1 MISLPRRSVAIITFT
16 TALLVACTSGVDAA
30 PFSKLVIFGDSL
42 SDVGNIASSSYGI
55 YPGKYYTNNRFS
67 NGPVWVETLAA
78 SLNLP
83 ATTRSTAGGDNFAYG
98 GAQTT
103 GTGGIEGV
111 AIRDI
116 DEQVTQYLNQRTVD
130 PAALYIVFA
139 GSNDF
144 IGGQTNISVPANRLT
159 TDLSR
164 LIAAGAR
171 NFLVPNLPLLGG
183 TPRFNG
189 NPTTAATY
197 NARSAQFNA
206 AMDASLLDLSD
217 DAAGLT
223 FFRLDVAGLFAEA
236 IATPTKFGLVNVT
249 SPAAPGLSPGDS
261 SYNTALIAANASQYM
276 FWDDLHPTTAV
287 HTILATRARDL
298 VDGTPSD
305 FNADGFV
312 DASDL
317 ELWKLNFG
325 VSEAATRNAGDA
337 NSDGAVDGADFLL
350 WQRNATPTASVA
362 AVPEPASW
370 LLAVGGVLVTCR
382 FRPRPTRI
390 SLDVC

>member
-1 MISLPRRSVAIITFT
+1 VISLPRRFVALIAFT

-30 PFSKLVIFGDSL
+30 PFSKLVVFGDSL
-42 SDVGNIASSSYGI
+42 SDVGNIASSSFGI

-83 ATTRSTAGGDNFAYG
+83 VTTRSTAGGDKLAYG

-103 GTGGIEGV
+103 GTSGIEGV

-116 DEQVTQYLNQRTVD
+116 DEQVTQYLNQRIVD

-197 NARSAQFNA
+197 NGRSAQFNA
-206 AMDASLLDLSD
+206 AIDASLLDLSD
-217 DAAGLT
+217 DAAGLN
-223 FFRLDVAGLFAEA
+223 FFRLDVASLFAEA
-236 IATPTKFGLVNVT
+236 IATPAKFSLVNVT

-261 SYNTALIAANASQYM
+261 TYNTALIAANASHYM

-287 HTILATRARDL
+287 HTILASRAHAL
-298 VDGTPSD
+298 LDGTPGD
-305 FNADGFV
+305 FNADGIV
-312 DASDL
+312 DGGDL
-317 ELWKLNFG
+317 DLWKLNFG
-325 VSEAATRNAGDA
+325 VAASVTRAMGDA
-337 NSDGAVDGADFLL
+337 NGDSVVDGADFLL
-350 WQRNATPTASVA
+350 WQRHATQIASVA
-362 AVPEPASW
+362 AIPEPASW
-370 LLAVGGVLVTCR
+370 LLAVGGVLAAQR
-382 FRPRPTRI
+382 FRLRSTRMAPR
-390 SLDVC
+390 SC

>member
-1 MISLPRRSVAIITFT
+1 MTSFPRRQFALIAFAATLFLANAA
-16 TALLVACTSGVDAA
+16 TAAS
-30 PFSKLVIFGDSL
+30 FSKLIIFGDSL
-42 SDVGNIASSSYGI
+42 SDVGNIASSSFGI

-116 DEQVTQYLNQRTVD
+116 DEQVTQYLNQRIVD

-189 NPTTAATY
+189 NATTAATY

-223 FFRLDVAGLFAEA
+223 FFRLDVASLFAEA
-236 IATPTKFGLVNVT
+236 IATPAKFGLVNVT
-249 SPAAPGLSPGDS
+249 TPAAPDLSPGDS
-261 SYNTALIAANASQYM
+261 SYNTALIAPNASQYM

-287 HTILATRARDL
+287 HTILATRARAL
-298 VDGTPSD
+298 VDGTPGD

-325 VSEAATRNAGDA
+325 IAENATRAMGDA
-337 NSDGAVDGADFLL
+337 NGDGVLDGADFSL
-350 WQRNATPTASVA
+350 WQRNATLTASA
-362 AVPEPASW
+362 HAVPEPVSW
-370 LLAVGGVLVTCR
+370 LLAVGAALVARR
-382 FRPRPTRI
+382 FRLRSTKTA
-390 SLDVC
+390 S